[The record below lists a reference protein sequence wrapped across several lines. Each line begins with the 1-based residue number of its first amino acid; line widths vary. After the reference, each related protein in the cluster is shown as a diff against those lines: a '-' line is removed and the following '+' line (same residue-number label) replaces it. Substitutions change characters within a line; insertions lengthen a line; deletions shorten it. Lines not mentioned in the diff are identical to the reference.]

1 MKRVRVLVGIGISLV
16 LVVWLFWSV
25 DRERLLAQIFQTDWR
40 WLLVSAALG
49 PAGLLARARRWR
61 YLFPPG
67 SNPPALVPAMMIG
80 YMVNNVLPL
89 RAGELV
95 RVYVVA
101 RRWGGHFWTAT
112 ATLVVERVLDSLC
125 IVLILGV
132 LVFLVPVPRVVEWA
146 AIIMLAIDIVGI
158 SALVAI
164 AAVPGRCLRI
174 IEALTRRW
182 PELRGRVLHA
192 FERFLHG
199 LDGIRTGSHALPL
212 VAWTVVIWLI
222 PAAAAWTGLRAV
234 HLDLP
239 WLAGW
244 VVLAFVGLGVSIPS
258 APGYVGVFHAAAV
271 LATRIFGVPETDGF
285 GYGIVF
291 HAGQFIPVTLLGW
304 LYLLR
309 EHMTLGEATHV
320 SVPETESRSR

>member
-1 MKRVRVLVGIGISLV
+1 MKRARVLVGIGISLV
-16 LVVWLFWSV
+16 LVVWLFSSV
-25 DRERLLAQIFQTDWR
+25 DRERLLVQILQTDWR

-49 PAGLLARARRWR
+49 PIGLLARARRWR

-67 SNPPALVPAMMIG
+67 SNPPGLVPAMMIG

-89 RAGELV
+89 RAGEFV

-101 RRWGGHFWTAT
+101 RRWGGHFWTAA
-112 ATLVVERVLDSLC
+112 ATLIVERVLDSLC
-125 IVLILGV
+125 IVLILGI
-132 LVFLVPVPRVVEWA
+132 LIFLVPVPRVVEWA
-146 AIIMLAIDIVGI
+146 AIIMLAVDVVGI
-158 SALVAI
+158 SVLVAI
-164 AAVPGRCLRI
+164 AAAPGRCQRI
-174 IEALTRRW
+174 IAVLTSRW
-182 PELRGRVLHA
+182 PAFRERLLHG

-199 LDGIRTGSHALPL
+199 LDGIRTRSHALPL
-212 VAWTVVIWLI
+212 VAWTIVVWLI

-271 LATRIFGVPETDGF
+271 LATRIFGVSETDGF
-285 GYGIVF
+285 GYGIVL
-291 HAGQFIPVTLLGW
+291 HAGQFIPVTVLGW
-304 LYLLR
+304 IYLVR
-309 EHMTLGEATHV
+309 EHMTLGEATRV
-320 SVPETESRSR
+320 SAPATAPPSR

>member
-1 MKRVRVLVGIGISLV
+1 M
-16 LVVWLFWSV
+16 WLFRSV
-25 DRERLLAQIFQTDWR
+25 DRERLVAQILQTDWR
-40 WLLVSAALG
+40 WLLISAALA

-61 YLFPPG
+61 YLFPPN
-67 SNPPALVPAMMIG
+67 SEPPALVPAMMIG

-101 RRWGGHFWTAT
+101 RRWGDHFWTTA
-112 ATLVVERVLDSLC
+112 ATLIVERVLDSLC

-132 LVFLVPVPRVVEWA
+132 LVFLVPVPHVVEWA
-146 AIIMLAIDIVGI
+146 AVIMLAIDVVGVTV
-158 SALVAI
+158 LVAI
-164 AAVPGRCLRI
+164 ATTPARCRRI
-174 IEALTRRW
+174 IEGLTRRW
-182 PELRGRVLHA
+182 PALSARLLQG

-199 LDGIRTGSHALPL
+199 LDGIRTRSHVLPL
-212 VAWTVVIWLI
+212 LVWTIVIWLI
-222 PAAAAWTGLRAV
+222 PAAAAWTCLRAV
-234 HLDLP
+234 NLHLP

-271 LATRIFGVPETDGF
+271 LATRIFGVPETDGL

-291 HAGQFIPVTLLGW
+291 HVSAFIPVTVLGW
-304 LYLLR
+304 IYLVR
-309 EHMTLGEATHV
+309 EHMTLGEATRARA
-320 SVPETESRSR
+320 PETETTPPAR